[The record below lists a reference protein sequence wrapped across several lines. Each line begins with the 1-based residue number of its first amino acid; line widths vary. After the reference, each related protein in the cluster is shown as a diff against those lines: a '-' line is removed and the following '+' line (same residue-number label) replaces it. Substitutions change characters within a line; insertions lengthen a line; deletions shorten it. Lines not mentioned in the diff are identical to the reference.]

1 MTNGEI
7 LQVLKNQLHDIDSML
22 EVTKTFEKRASLHIA
37 KTHVLLALKEI
48 NDSIK
53 I

>member
-7 LQVLKNQLHDIDSML
+7 LRALKNQLHDINSML

-37 KTHVLLALKEI
+37 KAHVLLALKEI
-48 NDSIK
+48 NDPIK
-53 I
+53 V